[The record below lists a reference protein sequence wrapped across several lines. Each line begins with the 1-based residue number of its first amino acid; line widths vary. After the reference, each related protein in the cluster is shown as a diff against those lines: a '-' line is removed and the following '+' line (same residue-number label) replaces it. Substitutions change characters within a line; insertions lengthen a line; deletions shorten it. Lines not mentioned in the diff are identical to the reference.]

1 MNIIHITFKSV
12 PDHKRYTILSDGEKS
27 AIYKRFISIFY
38 LRVSKVYEGYDIW
51 GEVINEY
58 DRLTK

>member
-12 PDHKRYTILSDGEKS
+12 PDHNRYTILSDEEKS
-27 AIYKRFISIFY
+27 AIYKRFLSILY
-38 LRVSKVYEGYDIW
+38 LRVSKVYEGYDVW